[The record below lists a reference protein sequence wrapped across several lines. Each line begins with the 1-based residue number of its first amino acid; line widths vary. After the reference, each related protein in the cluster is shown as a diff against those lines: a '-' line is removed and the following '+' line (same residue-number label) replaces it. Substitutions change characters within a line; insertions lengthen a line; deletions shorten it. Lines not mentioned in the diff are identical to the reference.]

1 MTLERVVAH
10 VFRKKGKVTSISE
23 FVFALSLDLKWFS
36 PDQAESVL
44 ANAERRGLV
53 RITGEVVEP
62 LFDIHSVEIP
72 IDFRP
77 DQSVMDREERP
88 IDATAGKG
96 GALLEETEEASG
108 ERTVIDRVV
117 EQLSGVKSKQEV
129 IRLIND
135 AQERLGIVETDAVAL
150 LVARACG
157 IEVSGMIDEVYD
169 RLVRSKT

>member
-36 PDQAESVL
+36 PDQAELVL
-44 ANAERRGLV
+44 TNAERRGLV
-53 RITGEVVEP
+53 RITDEVVEP

-77 DQSVMDREERP
+77 DQSIMDRQEQS
-88 IDATAGKG
+88 IDATAKDEV
-96 GALLEETEEASG
+96 LLEETEEASD

-150 LVARACG
+150 LVARTCG
-157 IEVSGMIDEVYD
+157 IDVSGMIDEVYD

>member
-1 MTLERVVAH
+1 MTLEQVVAH
-10 VFRKKGKVTSISE
+10 VFRKKGNVTSISE

-44 ANAERRGLV
+44 ANAERQGLV
-53 RITGEVVEP
+53 RITDEVVEP
-62 LFDIHSVEIP
+62 LFDIHSVDIP

-77 DQSVMDREERP
+77 DQS
-88 IDATAGKG
+88 IF
-96 GALLEETEEASG
+96 EEAS
-108 ERTVIDRVV
+108 EARTVIDWVV

-150 LVARACG
+150 HVARTCG
-157 IEVSGMIDEVYD
+157 IDVSGMIDEVYD
-169 RLVRSKT
+169 YLVR

>member
-1 MTLERVVAH
+1 MTLEQVVAH

-36 PDQAESVL
+36 SDQAESVL
-44 ANAERRGLV
+44 ANAEQRELV
-53 RITGEVVEP
+53 RITGEVVKP

-77 DQSVMDREERP
+77 DQSIMDREERS

-96 GALLEETEEASG
+96 EALLEETEEASE
-108 ERTVIDRVV
+108 ERTVIDQVV

-135 AQERLGIVETDAVAL
+135 AQERLGIVEMDAVAL
-150 LVARACG
+150 LVARTCG
-157 IEVSGMIDEVYD
+157 IDVSGMIDEVYD
-169 RLVRSKT
+169 RLVR

>member
-1 MTLERVVAH
+1 MTLEQVVAH

-44 ANAERRGLV
+44 ANAEQRELV

-77 DQSVMDREERP
+77 DQSIMDREERS

-96 GALLEETEEASG
+96 EALLEETEEASDEG
-108 ERTVIDRVV
+108 TVIDQVV
-117 EQLSGVKSKQEV
+117 EQLYGVKSKQEV

-150 LVARACG
+150 LVARTCG
-157 IEVSGMIDEVYD
+157 IDVSGMIDEVYD
-169 RLVRSKT
+169 RLVR

>member
-1 MTLERVVAH
+1 MTLEQVVAH

-44 ANAERRGLV
+44 ANAEQRELV

-77 DQSVMDREERP
+77 DQSIMDREERS
-88 IDATAGKG
+88 IDANAGKG
-96 GALLEETEEASG
+96 EALLEETEEASE
-108 ERTVIDRVV
+108 ERTVIDQVV

-150 LVARACG
+150 LVARTCG
-157 IEVSGMIDEVYD
+157 IDVSGMIDEVYD
-169 RLVRSKT
+169 RLVR

>member
-1 MTLERVVAH
+1 MTLEQVVAH

-23 FVFALSLDLKWFS
+23 FVFVLSLDLKWFS

-44 ANAERRGLV
+44 TNAEQRELV

-77 DQSVMDREERP
+77 DHSIIDRQKQS
-88 IDATAGKG
+88 IDATACKDEV
-96 GALLEETEEASG
+96 LLEDAEEASD

-117 EQLSGVKSKQEV
+117 EQLSGMKSKQEV

-157 IEVSGMIDEVYD
+157 IDVSGMIDEVYD
-169 RLVRSKT
+169 HLVRSKT

>member
-1 MTLERVVAH
+1 MTLEQVVAH

-44 ANAERRGLV
+44 TNAKRQGLV
-53 RITGEVVEP
+53 QITGEVVEP
-62 LFDIHSVEIP
+62 LFDINSVEIP

-77 DQSVMDREERP
+77 DKSIMDRQERP
-88 IDATAGKG
+88 IDATAYKD
-96 GALLEETEEASG
+96 GALLEEVSE

-117 EQLSGVKSKQEV
+117 EQLSGVKSKQEI

-135 AQERLGIVETDAVAL
+135 AQERLGVIETDAVAL
-150 LVARACG
+150 LVARTCG
-157 IEVSGMIDEVYD
+157 IDVSGMIDEVYD
-169 RLVRSKT
+169 RLVR

>member
-44 ANAERRGLV
+44 TNAERRGLV
-53 RITGEVVEP
+53 QITGEVVEP

-72 IDFRP
+72 LDFRP
-77 DQSVMDREERP
+77 DRSIMDPDPGERS
-88 IDATAGKG
+88 IDATARKG
-96 GALLEETEEASG
+96 EALLEEAAEG
-108 ERTVIDRVV
+108 RTVIDRVV
-117 EQLSGVKSKQEV
+117 EQLSGVKSKQEI

-135 AQERLGIVETDAVAL
+135 TQERLGVIETDAVAL
-150 LVARACG
+150 LVARTCG
-157 IEVSGMIDEVYD
+157 IDISGMIDEVYD
-169 RLVRSKT
+169 RLVR

>member
-1 MTLERVVAH
+1 MTLEQVVAH

-36 PDQAESVL
+36 PDQAESIL
-44 ANAERRGLV
+44 TNAKQRELV

-77 DQSVMDREERP
+77 DQSIADRQERS
-88 IDATAGKG
+88 IDATACKDEV
-96 GALLEETEEASG
+96 LEETEEASD

-135 AQERLGIVETDAVAL
+135 TQERLGIVETDAVAL

-157 IEVSGMIDEVYD
+157 IDVSGMIDEVYD